1 LTDDSEPEEPA
12 WTHLWV
18 SGSRLSDPQLPALF
32 RLVAD
37 DVTGG
42 VIVTSPAMHWLY
54 HPYDGGAD
62 VIAASSEHRDRLR
75 HRYAEW
81 LSAQPSGL

>member
-12 WTHLWV
+12 WKHLWV
-18 SGSRLSDPQLPALF
+18 SVSKLSEPHLPALF

-37 DVTGG
+37 DVAGG
-42 VIVTSPAMHWLY
+42 VIVTSPAMYWLY
-54 HPYDGGAD
+54 DPYDGGAD
-62 VIAASSEHRDRLR
+62 VIAASSEQRDGHR
-75 HRYAEW
+75 HRHAEW